1 MNTKDIRT
9 SNRTQSFF
17 WVVAAPV
24 SVIIVLVAAFFAFR
38 PRAEQFF
45 NQFRRTKKP
54 ETLSSMHAPEA

>member
-1 MNTKDIRT
+1 MNTEDLRT

-38 PRAEQFF
+38 LRAEQIFSWL
-45 NQFRRTKKP
+45 RRTENP
-54 ETLSSMHAPEA
+54 EAMHAPEA